1 MGSVFGNS
9 NSINYLSQLLSNQVL
24 QNQFNNTVAQSQ
36 GNSNNTIQQSTQNN
50 AQLGSALSS
59 LANLINSS
67 ATSTTATTQLSAL
80 DNYTINNLTSKG
92 SVDKT
97 KLNNLVDMVTGNT
110 GDLLY
115 TRTDSNDPNIT
126 AKNKVAISGADLSNL
141 LNQAALVSQRGD
153 DVNAYI
159 DAATEVAEKGDYDDL
174 RRFISVTNSVMANS
188 QNLDKYYD
196 FSKQILN
203 KRSYDFES
211 NVFALQTLVNY
222 GASMDNGIKVLK
234 NMETTGLD
242 GRNNLVDLNRVLIN
256 EKNKGGSVSNL
267 ITNMANSTDTR
278 AFLNDYMSNNNLKST
293 APDFNKFNRIE
304 RIDGE
309 DMIIKEGESAAL
321 FSQAISSTQG
331 LLPESVLYWSSLQN
345 GAISNGSSYLDLSK
359 LKAGTY
365 DIYVKI
371 GNYAGGTDTA
381 KKRVVVLPKED
392 VEVDGGG
399 VKPEEGKTDP
409 IILPEEGSLRITV
422 EKGSAGLDSDLFI
435 NKNGTDTLVTTKAQT
450 NQDFTYETGYKKGDA
465 LDFFIKTHGD
475 SWGLGTYDH
484 GTNTENSPSG
494 KAYYKKEE
502 LSPTSW
508 RIRFEDLPEEKSDF
522 DYDDVVIKVELL
534 PKKQADT
541 SVKNTTNSDN
551 TKGAKDDVLLNYGN
565 TTDTK
570 KKKFDDSDLEALFN
584 SPSLSEKIVKTLSE
598 CDKSLSEKYKKKE
611 VSLVDIL
618 FDTTYKRQKEELS
631 RSLKLSM
638 SKKEAESFCTEKNI
652 DPTQSK
658 LFLDSFEFASN
669 SKETESVDKNPEKK

>member
-1 MGSVFGNS
+1 MGSFFCNS
-9 NSINYLSQLLSNQVL
+9 NSINYLSQLLNNQVL
-24 QNQFNNTVAQSQ
+24 QNQFNNTVAQTQ
-36 GNSNNTIQQSTQNN
+36 GNSNNTIQQSAQNN
-50 AQLGSALSS
+50 AQLGNALSS

-97 KLNNLVDMVTGNT
+97 KLNNLVDRVTGNT
-110 GDLLY
+110 GDFLY

-126 AKNKVAISGADLSNL
+126 SKNKSSISGADLSSL
-141 LNQAALVSQRGD
+141 LNQAALVSQRGE

-159 DAATEVAEKGDYDDL
+159 DAATEVAQKGDYDDL

-203 KRSYDFES
+203 KRAYDFES

-222 GASMDNGIKVLK
+222 GSSIDNGIKVLK
-234 NMETTGLD
+234 NMETTGMD
-242 GRNNLVDLNRVLIN
+242 GRNNLVDLNRVLIS
-256 EKNKGGSVSNL
+256 EKNKGGSISSL
-267 ITNMANSTDTR
+267 INNMANSTDTR
-278 AFLNDYMSNNNLKST
+278 AFLNDYMANNNLKST

-371 GNYAGGTDTA
+371 GNYAAGGTDTA

-392 VEVDGGG
+392 VEVDGSDCHEEDNHE
-399 VKPEEGKTDP
+399 VKNNEHENN
-409 IILPEEGSLRITV
+409 
-422 EKGSAGLDSDLFI
+422 GLGDQKDI
-435 NKNGTDTLVTTKAQT
+435 DNTIKGTDDKKSTVMTAVKETIAPVLT
-450 NQDFTYETGYKKGDA
+450 NNKKDE
-465 LDFFIKTHGD
+465 D
-475 SWGLGTYDH
+475 
-484 GTNTENSPSG
+484 
-494 KAYYKKEE
+494 KEE
-502 LSPTSW
+502 SNY
-508 RIRFEDLPEEKSDF
+508 SDSN
-522 DYDDVVIKVELL
+522 VS
-534 PKKQADT
+534 KKNEAE
-541 SVKNTTNSDN
+541 
-551 TKGAKDDVLLNYGN
+551 VLLNYGAVN
-565 TTDTK
+565 AK
-570 KKKFDDSDLEALFN
+570 KKEFADSDLEVLFN
-584 SPSLSEKIVKTLSE
+584 LPSLSEKIVKILSE
-598 CDKSLSEKYKKKE
+598 SDNSLSEKYKKKE

-631 RSLKLSM
+631 KSLKLAM
-638 SKKEAESFCTEKNI
+638 SKKEVEGFCTEKNI
-652 DPTQSK
+652 DPTQTK
-658 LFLDSFEFASN
+658 LFLDSFDFDSN
-669 SKETESVDKNPEKK
+669 SKENESVDKNPEKK